1 MSDSE
6 EKIISLRIFIS
17 ELLRNEFKAAC
28 ARQGKNMS
36 EVVTDFA
43 KDYVAKYGAISSPDR
58 TEDSPTETNPPKAR
72 SAKSKPRKGG
82 KEAS

>member
-6 EKIISLRIFIS
+6 GKIISLRIFIS

-36 EVVTDFA
+36 EVVADFA

-58 TEDSPTETNPPKAR
+58 TDNPPTESKAPPATKAKR
-72 SAKSKPRKGG
+72 GNKKETTKP
-82 KEAS
+82 

>member
-36 EVVTDFA
+36 QVVTDFA
-43 KDYVAKYGAISSPDR
+43 RDYVAKYGAIPSPDR
-58 TEDSPTETNPPKAR
+58 TETKPPSATQTRRGKKTE
-72 SAKSKPRKGG
+72 
-82 KEAS
+82 E